1 MHVGTNGYKGENNTG
16 ILQKSIANIAKGM
29 VSEKWK
35 ILVSVIISWNDE
47 QNNKAVEVNYQVK
60 DYAK

>member
-1 MHVGTNGYKGENNTG
+1 MYKRLCQTLRKRQNLDHKVMHVGTNGYKGENNTG

-35 ILVSVIISWNDE
+35 ILVSVIIS
-47 QNNKAVEVNYQVK
+47 
-60 DYAK
+60 